1 MREEDSEGRGKLT
14 GPLGVRGSSLV
25 MLTGSPKSRHFTASL
40 KHSICMQRKD
50 LFLMSV
56 DSVFLKLRAS
66 HACFKVCEACEAP
79 RLRSGQSMHEML

>member
-25 MLTGSPKSRHFTASL
+25 MLIGSPKSRHFTASL

-50 LFLMSV
+50 LFLTSV
-56 DSVFLKLRAS
+56 DSVFLKLRAFETS
-66 HACFKVCEACEAP
+66 VRSTEVEERAEHALDALVHT
-79 RLRSGQSMHEML
+79 L

>member
-25 MLTGSPKSRHFTASL
+25 MLTGSPKSRHFTALL

-56 DSVFLKLRAS
+56 DSVFLKLRAFETS
-66 HACFKVCEACEAP
+66 VRSTEVEERAEHARDALVHT
-79 RLRSGQSMHEML
+79 L

>member
-56 DSVFLKLRAS
+56 DLVFLKLRAFETS
-66 HACFKVCEACEAP
+66 VRSTEVEERAEHARDALVHT
-79 RLRSGQSMHEML
+79 L